1 MTLTDSQIKMMQE
14 DMSASLVQMLMEQM
28 NYSMDDALD
37 TLYNSDT
44 FSRLQDSRTGLYYQS
59 PGYVYS
65 FLDTELTTGKM
76 CD

>member
-1 MTLTDSQIKMMQE
+1 MILTDSQIKMMQE

-28 NYSMDDALD
+28 NYSMDEALD

-65 FLDTELTTGKM
+65 FLDNELTTGKL
-76 CD
+76 CE